1 MNKIILV
8 LAIVVSSCITKE
20 SQLRIVSGKQINLGI
35 VKKGQSKIEYIIIKN
50 EGWHSIQVTN
60 VHPNYLCTVISDSS
74 FVLYPWETKKIS
86 FTIDIKEDVLNK
98 ISESIII
105 KSNSVPQFQ
114 FIEIK
119 GALR

>member
-35 VKKGQSKIEYIIIKN
+35 VKKRQSKIEHIIIKN

-60 VHPNYLCTVISDSS
+60 VHPSCLCTVISDSS

>member
-1 MNKIILV
+1 
-8 LAIVVSSCITKE
+8 
-20 SQLRIVSGKQINLGI
+20 
-35 VKKGQSKIEYIIIKN
+35 
-50 EGWHSIQVTN
+50 
-60 VHPNYLCTVISDSS
+60 
-74 FVLYPWETKKIS
+74 LYPWETKKIS

>member
-1 MNKIILV
+1 
-8 LAIVVSSCITKE
+8 
-20 SQLRIVSGKQINLGI
+20 LGI
-35 VKKGQSKIEYIIIKN
+35 VKKRQSKIEHIIIKN

-60 VHPNYLCTVISDSS
+60 VHPSCLCTVISDSS